1 MIAGGCRDGTER
13 SVMFHARQW
22 SVALF
27 GAAWCAA
34 ALLVWAS
41 DGFGL
46 RENLREWTFD
56 QVLPV
61 LSARPAQSPLIV
73 VDIDRE
79 SLARHGSWPWR
90 RQVLAE
96 LLRKIAEAKPRVIGV
111 DILLAEPDRFSP
123 AGLVRNLGAET
134 NREDIGDLAKRL
146 PDGDAALAEA
156 LRQAPTVLGFVLD
169 PAAGQAPPGA
179 PILAR
184 GPIHTPGIW
193 RTGGAI
199 GPLPALAD
207 AGRGFGAIV
216 FAADADGEVRRVP
229 LLVLTADKARPGF
242 AVEVL
247 RVGSGASSF
256 ILDAE
261 PPRLHIGPVV
271 APIDADAAVRILQR
285 PASGWRGRTVPA
297 WKVLAD
303 AETREQLSGRIVLV
317 GSGAPEVGGLRTT
330 PMSAATPSVQ
340 IQADAVE
347 TLISGAIPRRP
358 PWVPRAEILAAI
370 FLGLASIALTV
381 LCRAV
386 VATVI
391 PGALCLIWIVAAV
404 GAFHFEHLL
413 IDISGPPAIATV
425 AFAASALGSYVRNE
439 RRERAL
445 RRRFEQ
451 HLAPDIVKR
460 LVDNPGILRLDGESR
475 PVTAMFT
482 DIEGFTAL
490 TERSDPREVLQLLD
504 GYLAIVT
511 DTVIAHGGMVDK
523 LMGDGVFALFN
534 VPLDLADHV
543 QRSVAAARA
552 VVAATDAY
560 RRTPLAA
567 KLALG
572 RTRVGIE
579 SGTAIVGDVGGGK
592 MLDFTALGSV
602 VNTAS
607 RLEALNKEFKTAICI
622 GPNAAAA
629 LDATSIE
636 RLGVVKLRG
645 SDTEINVFTVAGW
658 RAENAAPMDANE
670 PGRGQA
676 GAA

>member
-1 MIAGGCRDGTER
+1 MDRSMI
-13 SVMFHARQW
+13 FHARRW

-34 ALLVWAS
+34 ALLLWTSGA
-41 DGFGL
+41 FGL
-46 RENLREWTFD
+46 RENIREWTFD

-61 LSARPAQSPLIV
+61 LSAPPSRSPVVV
-73 VDIDRE
+73 VDIDRD
-79 SLARHGSWPWR
+79 SLARYGPWPWR
-90 RQVLAE
+90 RVVLAE
-96 LLRKIAEAKPRVIGV
+96 LLRKIAASKPRVIGL

-123 AGLVRNLGAET
+123 ARLVRDLAADS
-134 NREDIGDLAKRL
+134 NREDIGDLAKKL
-146 PDGDAALAEA
+146 PDGDAALVDA
-156 LRQAPTVLGFVLD
+156 LRQAPTVLGFVLE
-169 PAAGQAPPGA
+169 PAAGHAPPGA

-184 GPIHTPGIW
+184 GPIDTPDIW
-193 RTGGAI
+193 RSGGAI
-199 GPLPALAD
+199 GPLPAIAD

-229 LLVLTADKARPGF
+229 LLVLTADQARPGF

-247 RVGSGASSF
+247 RVGYDASSF
-256 ILDAE
+256 ILDAA
-261 PPRLHIGPVV
+261 PPRLHIGPVA
-271 APIDADAAVRILQR
+271 APIDADAAIRVLQR
-285 PASGWRGRTVPA
+285 PIDSWINRTVPA
-297 WKVLAD
+297 WKILAD
-303 AETREQLSGRIVLV
+303 AETQAPLGGRIVLV

-330 PMSAATPSVQ
+330 PASAATPSVQ

-347 TLISGAIPRRP
+347 TLMSGAIPRRP
-358 PWVPRAEILAAI
+358 PWVPQAEILAAI
-370 FLGLASIALTV
+370 VLGLASIAFAI

-386 VATVI
+386 VATAI
-391 PGALCLIWIVAAV
+391 SGALCLVWIFGAI

-413 IDISGPPAIATV
+413 IDLSGPPAIATV
-425 AFAASALGSYVRNE
+425 AFAVSALGSYVRHE

-451 HLAPDIVKR
+451 HLAPDVVKR
-460 LVDNPGILRLDGESR
+460 LVDTPGVLRLDGESR

-504 GYLAIVT
+504 AYLAIVT
-511 DTVIAHGGMVDK
+511 DTVIEHGGMVDK

-543 QRSVAAARA
+543 QRAVAAARA
-552 VVAATDAY
+552 VVVATNAY
-560 RRTPLAA
+560 RQTPLAT
-567 KLALG
+567 KLKLG

-592 MLDFTALGSV
+592 MVDFTALGSV
-602 VNTAS
+602 VNIAS
-607 RLEALNKEFKTAICI
+607 RLEALNKEFNTSICI

-629 LDATSIE
+629 LDANSVE
-636 RLGVVKLRG
+636 RLGVVQLRG
-645 SDTEINVFTVAGW
+645 SDTEIDVFTIAGW
-658 RAENAAPMDANE
+658 RAGNTPSSAPTDGSQ
-670 PGRGQA
+670 PGRREA
-676 GAA
+676 DVV

>member
-1 MIAGGCRDGTER
+1 MI
-13 SVMFHARQW
+13 FHARQW
-22 SVALF
+22 SVVLF

-34 ALLVWAS
+34 ALLLWAP
-41 DGFGL
+41 DAFGL
-46 RENLREWTFD
+46 RDNIRERTFD
-56 QVLPV
+56 RLLPL
-61 LSARPAQSPLIV
+61 LSARSTHAPVVV
-73 VDIDRE
+73 VDIDRD
-79 SLARHGSWPWR
+79 SLARYGPWPWR
-90 RQVLAE
+90 RLVLAD
-96 LLRKIAEAKPRVIGV
+96 LVRRIAASKPRVIGL

-123 AGLVRNLGAET
+123 AGLVRSLGPKS
-134 NREDIGDLAKRL
+134 NRDDSNRDDIADLAKTL
-146 PDGDAALAEA
+146 PDGDAALVDA

-169 PAAGQAPPGA
+169 PAVGTAPPGA

-184 GPIHTPGIW
+184 GPIYTPDIW
-193 RTGGAI
+193 RTDGAS

-207 AGRGFGAIV
+207 AARGFGAIV

-229 LLVLTADKARPGF
+229 LLVVTADQVRPGF

-247 RVGSGASSF
+247 RVGYGASSF
-256 ILDAE
+256 IVDAE
-261 PPRLHIGPVV
+261 PPRLHIGPVAV
-271 APIDADAAVRILQR
+271 PIDADAAVRVVQR
-285 PASGWRGRTVPA
+285 PAASWTDRTVPA
-297 WKVLAD
+297 WKILAD
-303 AETREQLSGRIVLV
+303 AEPQARLNDRIVLV

-330 PMSAATPSVQ
+330 PLSAATPSVQ
-340 IQADAVE
+340 IQADAIE
-347 TLISGAIPRRP
+347 TLTGGAIPRRP
-358 PWVPRAEILAAI
+358 PWVSWAEISAAV
-370 FLGLASIALTV
+370 FLGLASIALAV
-381 LCRAV
+381 FCRAV

-391 PGALCLIWIVAAV
+391 AGVLCVVWIVAAA
-404 GAFHFEHLL
+404 GGFHFEHLL
-413 IDISGPPAIATV
+413 IDMSGPPAIATV
-425 AFAASALGSYVRNE
+425 AFAASALGSYARNE

-451 HLAPDIVKR
+451 HLAPDVVKR

-490 TERSDPREVLQLLD
+490 TERSDAREVLQLLD

-534 VPLDLADHV
+534 VPLDLADHARCAV
-543 QRSVAAARA
+543 TAARA

-579 SGTAIVGDVGGGK
+579 SGMAIVGDVGGGK

-607 RLEALNKEFKTAICI
+607 RLEALNKEFDTSICI
-622 GPNAAAA
+622 GPQAAGA
-629 LDATSIE
+629 LGADSVE
-636 RLGVVKLRG
+636 HLGVVKLRG
-645 SDTEINVFTVAGW
+645 SDTEIDVFTIAGW
-658 RAENAAPMDANE
+658 RAQSAASLH
-670 PGRGQA
+670 
-676 GAA
+676 